1 MNAYRDAGVSAPPRF
16 VMTIRLIRP
25 ALLLV
30 PWALLALA
38 FLVAKLDTHRTEIR
52 CTADACVVIETR
64 AGIELGRRT
73 VARGSEITLRPRSDG
88 GTNAM
93 FGDRILATFP
103 PGEVRE
109 AHRQLVL
116 RGLGDTEANV
126 TVERP
131 FDHRPWTRAALL
143 LSAMCLVALWFFRR
157 EVVVDHGT
165 GVVRMH
171 REEFSLSRVVGV
183 RHNSD
188 LQVVVTLT
196 GGEERTLFPAG
207 RTEREVARL
216 ANELR
221 VAIRRTSAQ

>member
-38 FLVAKLDTHRTEIR
+38 FLVAKLDTHRTAIR
-52 CTADACVVIETR
+52 CTSGACAVVETR
-64 AGIELGRRT
+64 AGFELSRRT
-73 VARGSEITLRPRSDG
+73 VARGGPITLVPRGDG
-88 GTNAM
+88 GTDAM
-93 FGDRILATFP
+93 FGDRLVATFP

-116 RGLGDTEANV
+116 RGLDGAFANV

-131 FDHRPWTRAALL
+131 FDYRSWKWAALL
-143 LSAMCLVALWFFRR
+143 LSAMCLAALWFFRR
-157 EVVVDHGT
+157 EVVVDHDT
-165 GVVRMH
+165 GLVH
-171 REEFSLSRVVGV
+171 LHFEEFPISRVIGV

-216 ANELR
+216 GNQLR
-221 VAIRRTSAQ
+221 AAIRRTSAQ